1 MDGIHTLQ
9 QQLVEQKNKIVE
21 SIYLHKRLVSPL
33 WRLPTEI
40 LSQIFY
46 HCLPQITE
54 PHQFQAPSKLTA
66 PMLLTRICR
75 RWREVA
81 VGMPNL
87 WCVLS
92 VEVDDRNWQQV
103 AFCYDSWLKRTRER
117 PLSLK
122 IHFHAVDHSTK
133 LRRLLQP
140 YINQISS
147 LSVEFYH
154 RKTPALNMFRELLA
168 LEEIFVYEDISGRD
182 MPASIPRSTSS
193 QLPSTMCSL
202 YVIGWLLNLDDLSS
216 CNPVWAHLTTLGIA
230 VRTEKAVPHLLQ
242 LAPNLSSLMIC
253 ILFVDSEPLMPF
265 THPNLQ
271 TLTIFY
277 KCYDVPE
284 PKFCDLLNTL
294 SLPTLH
300 VLIVYNVPQWPHEEF
315 KAFLAQLGS
324 PLESLI
330 IRGSVM
336 IDEQRAEYVALV
348 PSFQYVL
355 PWQPC

>member
-1 MDGIHTLQ
+1 MDGIHTQ
-9 QQLVEQKNKIVE
+9 QQLVEQKNKVVE
-21 SIYLHKRLVSPL
+21 SINLHERLVSPL

-46 HCLPQITE
+46 HCLPQIPE

-92 VEVDDRNWQQV
+92 VEVDDRNWQQ
-103 AFCYDSWLKRTRER
+103 
-117 PLSLK
+117 
-122 IHFHAVDHSTK
+122 
-133 LRRLLQP
+133 P

-147 LSVEFYH
+147 LSVEFFH
-154 RKTPALNMFRELLA
+154 RNTHELNMFRELLA
-168 LEEIFVYEDISGRD
+168 LEETFMYEDISGGD

-202 YVIGWLLNLDDLSS
+202 YVLGWLLNLNDLSS

-242 LAPNLSSLMIC
+242 LAPNLSSLTIC
-253 ILFVDSEPLMPF
+253 IMFVDSEPLMPF

-271 TLTIFY
+271 TLIIFY
-277 KCYDVPE
+277 KCYDVPLAE
-284 PKFCDLLNTL
+284 PKFCDLLNAL
-294 SLPTLH
+294 SLPTLR

-330 IRGSVM
+330 VRGSVM
-336 IDEQRAEYVALV
+336 TDEQQAEYAALV
-348 PSFQYVL
+348 PAFRFVL
-355 PWQPC
+355 TPC